1 MAVSRDWRFAEQGEG
16 GAVCELLRFA
26 RGCLLVR
33 MLFWGGGA
41 DIEGRRTC
49 LWVLLTGK
57 VLVMGECDRWKR
69 EAGSVFVWS
78 GGAGTVVTEV
88 SGAFSVGGSERNV
101 ILLRLLV
108 GAKMGSIP
116 KGFGFAGS
124 VVSCCG

>member
-1 MAVSRDWRFAEQGEG
+1 MAVSRDWRCAEQGEG
-16 GAVCELLRFA
+16 GAVRELLRFA

-33 MLFWGGGA
+33 LLFLGGA
-41 DIEGRRTC
+41 DIEDRRTC
-49 LWVLLTGK
+49 LWVLLPGK
-57 VLVMGECDRWKR
+57 VLVLGECDRWKR
-69 EAGSVFVWS
+69 EVGSVSVWS

-116 KGFGFAGS
+116 EGFGFAGS
-124 VVSCCG
+124 VISCCG